1 MAMNRYW
8 NDNLRVGYICK
19 TYLQP
24 VGAAAHRPAD
34 LPCRPWVPKHPGD
47 LPVGDDFTVR
57 NLRYDLVNVFKKV
70 FFITKSLKNELFRD
84 EMREVAL
91 RFCAARELFP
101 EDIETINARLL
112 SDCPQKRLVPENGDF
127 RLIDIPQSGSAD

>member
-1 MAMNRYW
+1 MAMDRYW

-57 NLRYDLVNVFKKV
+57 NLRYDLVNVFKKGV
-70 FFITKSLKNELFRD
+70 LHNKKPKKRAVQGRD
-84 EMREVAL
+84 E
-91 RFCAARELFP
+91 
-101 EDIETINARLL
+101 
-112 SDCPQKRLVPENGDF
+112 
-127 RLIDIPQSGSAD
+127 